1 MESVAR
7 TVTNTHSHLTWLL
20 SAVRLTPA
28 KAMPFQCMACSTV
41 LVQKQ
46 CQLFIALCYT
56 TKQEQEHEQH
66 TPWQPFRNIQCEWYF
81 AVIINRQNRNRYAQC
96 DRRWINSN
104 GNRTPEPAAAEMIFG
119 PTLVIS
125 QYCCIAEFLE
135 LTYVQSFF
143 FLQRKLLATTMKIF
157 SSESEH
163 INTMSVMQQLYTR
176 SCICRALWTLRTHTR
191 SYFSKAP

>member
-66 TPWQPFRNIQCEWYF
+66 THSMT
-81 AVIINRQNRNRYAQC
+81 AVPKYSM
-96 DRRWINSN
+96 W
-104 GNRTPEPAAAEMIFG
+104 MIFCCHNKSTESESLCTMWQ
-119 PTLVIS
+119 TLNKFEWKSDAGASSSRNDLRSHIGNIS
-125 QYCCIAEFLE
+125 VLLHCRIPRINVRWE
-135 LTYVQSFF
+135 FF
-143 FLQRKLLATTMKIF
+143 F
-157 SSESEH
+157 SSKKTASDDDED
-163 INTMSVMQQLYTR
+163 I
-176 SCICRALWTLRTHTR
+176 
-191 SYFSKAP
+191 

>member
-81 AVIINRQNRNRYAQC
+81 AVIINRQKSESLCTMWQTLNKFEWKSDAGASSSRNDLWSHIGNISVLLHCRIP
-96 DRRWINSN
+96 RINVRS
-104 GNRTPEPAAAEMIFG
+104 E
-119 PTLVIS
+119 
-125 QYCCIAEFLE
+125 
-135 LTYVQSFF
+135 FF
-143 FLQRKLLATTMKIF
+143 F
-157 SSESEH
+157 SSKKTASDDDED
-163 INTMSVMQQLYTR
+163 I
-176 SCICRALWTLRTHTR
+176 
-191 SYFSKAP
+191 